1 MLKRW
6 IKENSNYLKELFYI
20 TRENLKTLLVS
31 TLFYN
36 KELILKNLKKLLISL
51 LIGYLKKL
59 LMMAFAYED
68 RDEKCLETWKRYSNL
83 LVITV

>member
-20 TRENLKTLLVS
+20 TRENVKTLLVS

-68 RDEKCLETWKRYSNL
+68 RDEKFLETWKRYSNL
-83 LVITV
+83 LVIIV